1 MKPIHS
7 LLSLVLIFNFSCSD
21 STTKNKSNLDSS
33 STSKLDGFWER
44 KGTIQFVNGKP
55 IDTIIFGVDEVG
67 FRNYKAFGDG
77 SIFWINNS
85 KSQTS
90 PWKGGAGGYGKF
102 KNTND
107 TLTEFMSHGSGS
119 FGAFLHYMNDSLK
132 TNFQEYKFGFNL
144 TEKNY
149 TQLGGNVPNSDNVNI
164 TFGEFYE
171 KKPALRKSK
180 MDGVWKRAYE
190 ITYLNGVAIDTTT
203 VPSDAILDVKIIK
216 DGYVLVQVDQTR
228 MVYDSSKS
236 EYGGGGAFGQIDY
249 DGNGNMTEY
258 FEFFSGEW
266 PGENPPRDPKTA
278 HYARV
283 SFYDNDMYLQIT
295 KDTLNQNAAGRGVV
309 YKRIQ

>member
-1 MKPIHS
+1 MDQEDLAFYMK
-7 LLSLVLIFNFSCSD
+7 
-21 STTKNKSNLDSS
+21 NL
-33 STSKLDGFWER
+33 K
-44 KGTIQFVNGKP
+44 
-55 IDTIIFGVDEVG
+55 
-67 FRNYKAFGDG
+67 
-77 SIFWINNS
+77 
-85 KSQTS
+85 
-90 PWKGGAGGYGKF
+90 
-102 KNTND
+102 
-107 TLTEFMSHGSGS
+107 
-119 FGAFLHYMNDSLK
+119 DSLK
-132 TNFQEYKFGFNL
+132 TSFQEYKFGFNL

-149 TQLGGNVPNSDNVNI
+149 TQLGGNVPNSEDVNLLWLNI
-164 TFGEFYE
+164 M
-171 KKPALRKSK
+171 KKCPIYLKSK

-228 MVYDSSKS
+228 MINDSSKS

-278 HYARV
+278 HYASV

>member
-1 MKPIHS
+1 MKS
-7 LLSLVLIFNFSCSD
+7 TRFLLSLVIIFIYSCSD
-21 STTKNKSNLDSS
+21 STSKNKSSLDSS
-33 STSKLDGFWER
+33 SNSILDGFWER
-44 KGTIQFVNGKP
+44 KGTVQFVNGKP
-55 IDTIIFGVDEVG
+55 VDTIIFGVDEVG
-67 FRNYKAFGDG
+67 FRNYKAFSDG

-85 KSQTS
+85 KSQNS

-107 TLTEFMSHGSGS
+107 TLTEFMSHGSGG
-119 FGAFLHYMNDSLK
+119 FGAFLHYMNDSLN
-132 TNFQEYKFGFNL
+132 TSFQEYKFGFNL

-149 TQLGGNVPNSDNVNI
+149 TQLGGNVPNSDDVNI
-164 TFGEFYE
+164 TFGEYYE
-171 KKPALRKSK
+171 KKPSLRKSK

-228 MVYDSSKS
+228 MINDSSKP

-258 FEFFSGEW
+258 FEFFSGQW

-278 HYARV
+278 HYASV